1 MANVVGS
8 AVGIFLLLFPFILWC
23 CLWGFT
29 TKAVVINRG
38 YESEGRKYFW
48 YGFWFG
54 MFAVIVAFS
63 KPQISDTVQPFAPR
77 RVTPRWEPDGVV
89 LDILLSKNSKS
100 IFFPATCAS
109 GKIPFVAQV
118 YGPSGHARR
127 ATAEKY
133 L

>member
-8 AVGIFLLLFPFILWC
+8 AVGIFLLWC

-89 LDILLSKNSKS
+89 LDNGGIWKC
-100 IFFPATCAS
+100 TCGTVNGS
-109 GKIPFVAQV
+109 GVAVCQC
-118 YGPSGHARR
+118 GRR
-127 ATAEKY
+127 KVDVLAEQGGTRR
-133 L
+133 